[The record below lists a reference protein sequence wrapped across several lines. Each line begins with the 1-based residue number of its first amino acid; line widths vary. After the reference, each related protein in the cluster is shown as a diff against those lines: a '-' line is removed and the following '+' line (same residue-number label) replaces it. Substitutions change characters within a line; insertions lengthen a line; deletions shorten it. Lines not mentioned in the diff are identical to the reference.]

1 MILTE
6 RENVYS
12 STHERKSKT
21 AIFVKN
27 GKIYLKHNS
36 IAEDIPVVIFMK
48 VKRKKNKE
56 VTLAIFFFS
65 SLLFARRKV

>member
-1 MILTE
+1 MVLILIC
-6 RENVYS
+6 S

-48 VKRKKNKE
+48 VFGDIMKLEAKAH
-56 VTLAIFFFS
+56 VS
-65 SLLFARRKV
+65 SW